1 MAKEIEIIM
10 ETTIDKNKIKGKT
23 KKTSVHKTSK
33 IEVKDVK
40 VWYDDF
46 NAIKGINMGI
56 KPNTITAFIGPSGC
70 GKSTFLRLFNRMNDY
85 IEAFKMDGE
94 DRKSVV

>member
-1 MAKEIEIIM
+1 MKSFREAV
-10 ETTIDKNKIKGKT
+10 IDKNKTKGKP

-46 NAIKGINMGI
+46 MAIKGIN
-56 KPNTITAFIGPSGC
+56 
-70 GKSTFLRLFNRMNDY
+70 Y
-85 IEAFKMDGE
+85 ILNIILL
-94 DRKSVV
+94 